1 MAKPVKKGQRAPRQ
15 RRNQSKQSTSIRLR
29 FSFAC
34 EGSTEV
40 KYLTQAL
47 GVEPFG
53 SALAVT
59 AKAAKASSVSSLIR
73 KAHEL
78 EKSPGKGKHYVW
90 IVCDRDFRTEPEKI
104 ALQKWVEGSTPN
116 VMRRLA
122 FSNLCLEYWLLLY
135 CLDAPSKW
143 QKPEEYVAALT
154 RELPGY
160 SKEKRSRLPSEL
172 LDVDRL
178 AMAIRRCQER
188 QTNTGYTG
196 ASPSAQMQKLWT
208 TGNLSNMS
216 EVFDEA
222 YKTVAEVNG
231 TPGG

>member
-1 MAKPVKKGQRAPRQ
+1 M
-15 RRNQSKQSTSIRLR
+15 
-29 FSFAC
+29 
-34 EGSTEV
+34 
-40 KYLTQAL
+40 
-47 GVEPFG
+47 EPFG

-59 AKAAKASSVSSLIR
+59 AKAAKKSSASSLIS
-73 KAHEL
+73 KANEL
-78 EKSPGKGKHYVW
+78 EERPGKGKHYVW
-90 IVCDRDFRTEPEKI
+90 IVCDRDFRTDQEKL
-104 ALQKWVEGSTPN
+104 ALEKWVNGSTRN
-116 VMRRLA
+116 TVRKLA

-135 CLDAPSKW
+135 CLDTPGKW
-143 QKPEEYVAALT
+143 PKPDDYVAALM

-160 SKEKRSRLPSEL
+160 SKERKSRLPAEL
-172 LDVDRL
+172 RDADRL

-188 QTNTGYTG
+188 QTSTGYTG